1 MCRKCAVA
9 AAQTSWEPPNV
20 GSSRPPGSVVNSRGE
35 FTELH
40 SPEVPH
46 WSQIQLLT
54 AAGLMPFF
62 HCVPACVRAPSLSHV
77 TMQSSSTTIGFL
89 LRRSMREPRFVV
101 GELTCRPRKLLLI
114 TFLWAFHVVAIS
126 IRGIGTDR
134 NFRWSGFGPSAG
146 AGPNEI
152 VAIKRPVAVCGKLKQ
167 KPMETRR
174 IARSAQM
181 PLDRSVP
188 HIRRL
193 RHS

>member
-1 MCRKCAVA
+1 M
-9 AAQTSWEPPNV
+9 
-20 GSSRPPGSVVNSRGE
+20 NSRGE

-114 TFLWAFHVVAIS
+114 TFLWAFHVVPMS

-134 NFRWSGFGPSAG
+134 NFRWTGFGPRPG
-146 AGPNEI
+146 VGGPEI
-152 VAIKRPVAVCGKLKQ
+152 VAHPVNGSVFVLVSQRPCCANRFAPQALGISRRNAG
-167 KPMETRR
+167 PRTR
-174 IARSAQM
+174 ARASA
-181 PLDRSVP
+181 R
-188 HIRRL
+188 
-193 RHS
+193 